1 METSKTASN
10 TASKKMESTDIR
22 QVEEML
28 LAQLAGIAER
38 KDRLW
43 LITLLKC
50 YYALLKTTQELPI
63 LHRLKFFDCTY
74 IVFCFLHRNG
84 QLRRHR
90 ERFDEACTDEL
101 NQMFR
106 RLYDGL

>member
-1 METSKTASN
+1 METL
-10 TASKKMESTDIR
+10 KKIEPTDIR

-28 LAQLAGIAER
+28 RTQLAVIAEK

-43 LITLLKC
+43 LVTLLKC

-74 IVFCFLHRNG
+74 IVFSFLHLNG

-90 ERFDEACTDEL
+90 EQFDEACADDL

>member
-1 METSKTASN
+1 MTSKMT
-10 TASKKMESTDIR
+10 SKKESTDIR
-22 QVEEML
+22 QVEKML
-28 LAQLAGIAER
+28 QAQLAGIAEK
-38 KDRLW
+38 KDRMW

-50 YYALLKTTQELPI
+50 YYALLKLTQELPI

-74 IVFCFLHRNG
+74 IVFCFLHLNG

-90 ERFDEACTDEL
+90 ERFDEACTDDL
-101 NQMFR
+101 NQMFK

>member
-1 METSKTASN
+1 MEAKKMTSK
-10 TASKKMESTDIR
+10 KESTDIR
-22 QVEEML
+22 QVEKML

-38 KDRLW
+38 KDRMW

-74 IVFCFLHRNG
+74 IVFCFLHLNG

-90 ERFDEACTDEL
+90 ERFDEACTDDL
-101 NQMFR
+101 DQMFR

>member
-1 METSKTASN
+1 MTSK
-10 TASKKMESTDIR
+10 KESTDIR
-22 QVEEML
+22 QVEKML
-28 LAQLAGIAER
+28 QAQLAGIAEK
-38 KDRLW
+38 KDRMW

-50 YYALLKTTQELPI
+50 YYGLLKTTQELPI

-74 IVFCFLHRNG
+74 IVFCFLHLNG

-90 ERFDEACTDEL
+90 ERFDEACTDDL

>member
-1 METSKTASN
+1 MDTSKL
-10 TASKKMESTDIR
+10 ESTDIR

-28 LAQLAGIAER
+28 RTQLAVIAEK

-43 LITLLKC
+43 LVTLLKC

-74 IVFCFLHRNG
+74 IVFSFLHLNG

-90 ERFDEACTDEL
+90 EQFDEACTDDL

>member
-1 METSKTASN
+1 METSKST
-10 TASKKMESTDIR
+10 SKQMEPTDIR

-28 LAQLAGIAER
+28 LAQLAVIAER

-63 LHRLKFFDCTY
+63 LYRLKFFDCTY
-74 IVFCFLHRNG
+74 IVFCFLHLNG

-90 ERFDEACTDEL
+90 AQFDETCINDL

-106 RLYDGL
+106 RLYERL

>member
-1 METSKTASN
+1 METL
-10 TASKKMESTDIR
+10 KKIEPTDIR
-22 QVEEML
+22 QVEKML
-28 LAQLAGIAER
+28 LAQLAVIAEK

-43 LITLLKC
+43 LVTLLKC

-74 IVFCFLHRNG
+74 IVFSFLHLNG

-90 ERFDEACTDEL
+90 EQFDEACTDDL

>member
-1 METSKTASN
+1 MTSK
-10 TASKKMESTDIR
+10 KESTDIR
-22 QVEEML
+22 QVEKML
-28 LAQLAGIAER
+28 QAQLAGITEK
-38 KDRLW
+38 KDRVW

-50 YYALLKTTQELPI
+50 YYVLLKTTQELPI

-74 IVFCFLHRNG
+74 IVFCFLHFNG
-84 QLRRHR
+84 QLRRCR
-90 ERFDEACTDEL
+90 DRFDEACDDDL

>member
-1 METSKTASN
+1 MET
-10 TASKKMESTDIR
+10 SKKMESTDIR
-22 QVEEML
+22 QVEKML
-28 LAQLAGIAER
+28 QAQLAGIAEK
-38 KDRLW
+38 KDRMW

-74 IVFCFLHRNG
+74 IVFCFLHLNG

-90 ERFDEACTDEL
+90 ERFDKAYTDDL

>member
-1 METSKTASN
+1 MTSKQ
-10 TASKKMESTDIR
+10 MESTDIR
-22 QVEEML
+22 QVEKML
-28 LAQLAGIAER
+28 LAQLAVIAER

-43 LITLLKC
+43 LVTLLKC

-74 IVFCFLHRNG
+74 IVFCFLHLNG
-84 QLRRHR
+84 QLRRYR
-90 ERFDEACTDEL
+90 ERFDEACTDDL

>member
-1 METSKTASN
+1 MTSK
-10 TASKKMESTDIR
+10 KESTDIR
-22 QVEEML
+22 QVEKML
-28 LAQLAGIAER
+28 QAQLAGIAEK
-38 KDRLW
+38 KDRMW

-50 YYALLKTTQELPI
+50 YYGLLKTTQELPI

-74 IVFCFLHRNG
+74 IVFCFLHLNG

-90 ERFDEACTDEL
+90 ERFDKACTDDL
-101 NQMFR
+101 NQMFK

>member
-1 METSKTASN
+1 MTSK
-10 TASKKMESTDIR
+10 KKESTDIR
-22 QVEEML
+22 QVEKML
-28 LAQLAGIAER
+28 LAQLAGIAEK
-38 KDRLW
+38 KDRMW

-74 IVFCFLHRNG
+74 IVFCFLHLNG

-90 ERFDEACTDEL
+90 ERFDEACTDDL
-101 NQMFR
+101 NQMFK

>member
-1 METSKTASN
+1 MTSKQ
-10 TASKKMESTDIR
+10 MESTDIR
-22 QVEEML
+22 QVEKML
-28 LAQLAGIAER
+28 RAQLAVIAER

-43 LITLLKC
+43 LVTLLKC

-74 IVFCFLHRNG
+74 IMFCFLHRNG

-90 ERFDEACTDEL
+90 ERFDEACTDDL

>member
-1 METSKTASN
+1 METL
-10 TASKKMESTDIR
+10 KKIEPTDIR

-28 LAQLAGIAER
+28 RTQLAVIAEK

-43 LITLLKC
+43 LVTLLKC

-74 IVFCFLHRNG
+74 IVFSFLHLNG

-90 ERFDEACTDEL
+90 EQFDKACADDL